1 MSSDWFFRRLKE
13 WGDAPALVHGDT
25 VASYAEIL
33 SLCERFEAQ
42 LVREGVNEGTV
53 VALEGSFSP
62 ATCAL
67 LLVLLRLG
75 AVAVPLSVEMLAHR
89 RTYLETA
96 EAQLLL
102 EVNGADQVGVTR
114 TERGAP
120 ENPLFG
126 KLRSRCAPGLVIF
139 TSGTSGVPKAVLHD
153 FARILG
159 KFEKPR
165 QRKTTL
171 SFLMFDHIGGID
183 TLLGTLGSGGKVVTV
198 PARDPASVA
207 LAIERH
213 RVHTLPA
220 SPTFLNLLMMS
231 GLAQERDLSSLQV
244 IAYGTEPMPEVTLQ
258 RLREAFPNVALV
270 QTYGM
275 SELGVIRSRSRENG
289 SLWLEF
295 TGEGH
300 QIKVVDGTLW
310 VKAESAMLGY
320 LNAPDLF
327 DAEGFLNTQDAV
339 LQDGAY
345 LRVLG
350 RASEMINVG
359 GQKVHPSEIE
369 NHLLQMEGV
378 SDATV
383 FGKSHPMMGQM
394 VAARVALSRPEELAD
409 FKVRMHGFLRERL
422 AAFQV
427 PRFVEFSRG
436 SETGARFKKVRHGE

>member
-1 MSSDWFFRRLKE
+1 MSADWFFRRMHE
-13 WGDAPALVHGDT
+13 WGDAPALVHGDAT
-25 VASYAEIL
+25 SSYAEIL
-33 SLCERFEAQ
+33 SHCEDFEAK
-42 LVREGVNEGTV
+42 LAGLGVGQGSV
-53 VALEGSFSP
+53 VALQGTFSP

-96 EAQLLL
+96 EVQFLL
-102 EVNGADQVGVTR
+102 EVGGDDGLAVTQM
-114 TERGAP
+114 ERVP
-120 ENPLFG
+120 ENPLFR
-126 KLRSRCAPGLVIF
+126 KLRARNAPGLVIF
-139 TSGTSGVPKAVLHD
+139 TSGTSGTPKAVLHD
-153 FARILG
+153 FSRILD
-159 KFEKPR
+159 KFQRAR

-183 TLLGTLGSGGKVVTV
+183 TLLGTFGSGGTVVTV
-198 PARDPASVA
+198 PARDPATVA
-207 LAIERH
+207 AAVERN

-220 SPTFLNLLMMS
+220 SPTFLNLLLMS
-231 GLAQERDLSSLQV
+231 GLTAERDLSSLQV
-244 IAYGTEPMPEVTLQ
+244 IAYGTEPMPEVTLA
-258 RLREAFPNVALV
+258 RLRDALPNVALV

-275 SELGVIRSRSRENG
+275 SELGVIRSRPREAG

-327 DAEGFLNTQDAV
+327 DEEGFLNTQDAV
-339 LQDGAY
+339 LVDGPY

-369 NHLLQMEGV
+369 NHLLQMDNV

-383 FGKSHPMMGQM
+383 YGKVHPMMGQM
-394 VAARVALSRPEELAD
+394 VAARVTLERPEELPA
-409 FKVRMHGFLRERL
+409 FKVRMHAFLRERV

-427 PRFVEFSRG
+427 PRLVEYSRG
-436 SETGARFKKVRHGE
+436 TETGARFKKVRHEQ